1 MTKKPEI
8 SEEEVITMLSDGK
21 TANYIQKNFRI
32 GRYRM
37 DRIKAKASRRGL
49 DPAFELNRLAPE
61 MYALNSFSDM
71 RTNPEGKPIWYKFS
85 ADKMAQ
91 QKALETAIEA
101 MCSEIPRAERVP
113 KSPHFHNDNLLNTY
127 VVTDFHLGMM
137 AWHEESGEDYDMQI
151 AENLL
156 MKWFE
161 AAIDQSPNASTGL
174 LANIGDFLHWDGLE
188 AVTPAHRHILD
199 ADTRLQKVIRVAIR
213 CIKKIVR
220 MMLEKHDHVHML
232 MCDAN
237 HDEASEAWMRELF
250 ASHYEDEPR
259 VTVDNSGSTFYCYE
273 HGKVSLFYHHGHKK
287 KMANIDDVF
296 AAKFR
301 EVYGRTKY
309 SYAHMG
315 HLHQQAVRESNL
327 MVIEQHRTL
336 AAKDAYAAQH
346 GYLSGRDAKVIT
358 YHKDFGEVS
367 RLTISPEMLK

>member
-1 MTKKPEI
+1 MTKQAITDEKVIDLIAEGKGFRAI
-8 SEEEVITMLSDGK
+8 SSDY
-21 TANYIQKNFRI
+21 TI
-32 GRYRM
+32 GRTRFE
-37 DRIKAKASRRGL
+37 RLKLKASRRGH
-49 DPAFELNRLAPE
+49 DDKYELNRLAPE
-61 MYALNSFSDM
+61 MYTLSGFSDM
-71 RTNPEGKPIWYKFS
+71 RTNAEGKPIWYKFN

-91 QKALETAIEA
+91 QQALESALEA
-101 MCSEIPRAERVP
+101 MCSDIPRAEPVKQP
-113 KSPHFHNDNLLNTY
+113 KNSGNANLLNTY

-151 AENLL
+151 AERLL
-156 MKWFE
+156 MDWFR
-161 AAIDQSPNASTGL
+161 AAIDQSPAASTGL

-188 AVTPAHRHILD
+188 AVTPASRNVLD

-213 CIKKIVR
+213 CIKSIVR
-220 MMLEKHDHVHML
+220 MLLEKHDNVHVL

-250 ASHYEDEPR
+250 ASHYEEEPR

-315 HLHQQAVRESNL
+315 HLHNQSVRESNL
-327 MVIEQHRTL
+327 MIVEQHRTL

-358 YHKDFGEVS
+358 YHRDYGEVS
-367 RLTISPEMLK
+367 RITISPEMLG

>member
-1 MTKKPEI
+1 MTTKPDI

-61 MYALNSFSDM
+61 MYALNGFSDM

-113 KSPHFHNDNLLNTY
+113 ASPHFHNDNLLNTY
-127 VVTDFHLGMM
+127 VVTDFHLGLM

-151 AENLL
+151 AESLL

-301 EVYGRTKY
+301 DVYGRTKY

-367 RLTISPEMLK
+367 RLTISPEMLR

>member
-1 MTKKPEI
+1 MTTKPEI
-8 SEEEVITMLSDGK
+8 TDEEVIELIQQGHGRPHIARTHQLGAYRYNRLKLIATRRGHSPEHDMVHTVPDGYHVKGTSTLYKDGK
-21 TANYIQKNFRI
+21 
-32 GRYRM
+32 
-37 DRIKAKASRRGL
+37 
-49 DPAFELNRLAPE
+49 PALQWVKSSIDHERQAEL
-61 MYALNSFSDM
+61 M
-71 RTNPEGKPIWYKFS
+71 RH
-85 ADKMAQ
+85 AV
-91 QKALETAIEA
+91 EA

-113 KSPHFHNDNLLNTY
+113 KSPHFHNENLLNTY

-161 AAIDQSPNASTGL
+161 AAIDQSPNAATGL